1 MGQSAGPIG
10 AGLGTLAGVAAAPFT
25 AGTSLAAA
33 MPLAASLG
41 SAGGQLGG
49 SLGSLAGGG
58 GGTPSVAPVAPP
70 PAQHS
75 MGGLQAP
82 IVGHSTAP
90 QGPLTGMG
98 QTSSSIQQLLQNML
112 MSGRATG

>member
-1 MGQSAGPIG
+1 MSGGSAGQIG
-10 AGLGTLAGVAAAPFT
+10 AGLGSLAGIAAAPFT
-25 AGTSLAAA
+25 GGLSTMAV
-33 MPLAASLG
+33 PLATAGGALGGGLG
-41 SAGGQLGG
+41 SMVGGG
-49 SLGSLAGGG
+49 S
-58 GGTPSVAPVAPP
+58 GTPSVAPVAPP
-70 PAQHS
+70 LSQHT